1 MEHSI
6 PSADAE
12 SSHLVVR
19 PQAVS
24 TGTPTSYQYPC
35 GGHPEPLVS
44 PFASD
49 DCTTEDPP
57 NRSSID
63 SLLILPEPAGPP
75 SVQTAQQVKPCQ
87 PPPRLS
93 TLRTWFL
100 EILNSFLLLV
110 AISAI
115 VVTLY
120 IHDGQPL
127 PQWPFDI
134 TINAMLSTYAVVLKA
149 SMAFILTSCI
159 GQSQWRWFHT
169 SSRSLQDLVLFHD
182 ASQGPWGSISWLWAY
197 RLGQPVA
204 ALGAFITIVGMA
216 VDPFVQQ
223 LIHPVD
229 CMEQLQGAPAASVPT
244 TNIITYSGLPDT
256 LQPSIVRGFYT
267 SQNLTDFECSTGNCT
282 FAENYTTLGFC
293 SSCEDISDKVI
304 IRTNC
309 TVEPYDNSTKL
320 YQGPCDARPKGP
332 VIWDITTTITTS
344 PPFNLNF
351 YSNRINTSI
360 LLDGVQYY
368 LGDDADVFSV
378 ESIKR
383 WVPDLLNG
391 SNGESKVIF
400 GVDLGV
406 IYGMSDNSF
415 DHVEPGNPMQNLLGC
430 GDASTNNTWY
440 CRGYGAATCLVQP
453 CLRTYS
459 ARVEAGRLTETLVEH
474 TDPAAGWGYSQVDD
488 GEFVAGTMNETA
500 YFGLVDKNCI
510 NNDQHQQLATAG
522 YYVVDK
528 TQIRWLPYKVTYDPI
543 RPSATA
549 YNTTLSASFLASRCL
564 FLVEDLFVDR
574 MWDEVL
580 DVSFL
585 GTVKRRH
592 GGYSGGYN
600 LYPSQAEDAGTQSVL
615 FGGPDPLRYLW
626 NSGRVNMTR
635 INDSMAN
642 LAQALTVW
650 VRSAGAKGRGG
661 GQAEFFSTR
670 VTGQVLHYATCVQ
683 VTWAWIALPAGLTAL
698 TLLCLAAT
706 MVTTARGR
714 VPVWKSSP
722 LTVLFHGPGGRYW
735 VDEGLLAAATTKG
748 SAATIKRSD
757 GDNIM
762 TEKGMEKF
770 ASRVSVKLGDNG
782 GQGELRLR
790 QVAAASKKRRWWER
804 KNVR

>member
-6 PSADAE
+6 PSVDAE
-12 SSHLVVR
+12 SSRLVVR

-24 TGTPTSYQYPC
+24 TGTPTSDQYPC
-35 GGHPEPLVS
+35 VGHPAPLVS

-57 NRSSID
+57 DRSSFD
-63 SLLILPEPAGPP
+63 SLLILPEPGGPP
-75 SVQTAQQVKPCQ
+75 SVQTAQQVKPYQ
-87 PPPRLS
+87 PHPRLS

-100 EILNSFLLLV
+100 EILNSFLLLIAV
-110 AISAI
+110 SAI
-115 VVTLY
+115 VATLY

-134 TINAMLSTYAVVLKA
+134 TINAMLSIYAVVLKA

-159 GQSQWRWFHT
+159 GQSQWRWFNS

-182 ASQGPWGSISWLWAY
+182 AGQGPWGSISWLWAY

-244 TNIITYSGLPDT
+244 TNIITYGGLPDA
-256 LQPSIVRGFYT
+256 LQPSVVGGFYT
-267 SQNLTDFECSTGNCT
+267 SQNLTDVECSTGNCT
-282 FAENYTTLGFC
+282 FADDYTTLGFC
-293 SSCEDISDKVI
+293 SSCEDVSDKVTI
-304 IRTNC
+304 TTNC
-309 TVEPYDNSTKL
+309 TVEPYNDSKP
-320 YQGPCDARPKGP
+320 YRGPCDARPRGP
-332 VIWDITTTITTS
+332 VIWDITTTS

-351 YSNRINTSI
+351 YDRMNVSFIMHGAKFYA
-360 LLDGVQYY
+360 DEG
-368 LGDDADVFSV
+368 ADVFSM
-378 ESIKR
+378 ESTER

-391 SNGESKVIF
+391 TNGDSELKF

-406 IYGMSDNSF
+406 IYGMSDNSV
-415 DHVEPGNPMQNLLGC
+415 DHVEPGNPTRNVIGC

-440 CRGYGAATCLVQP
+440 CRGYGAAMCLMQP

-459 ARVEAGRLTETLVEH
+459 ARVDAGRLTETLVEH
-474 TDPAAGWGYSQVDD
+474 TDPAADWGYSQVDD
-488 GEFVAGTMNETA
+488 GEFVGGSLNEKG
-500 YFGLVDKNCI
+500 YFGLVDKGCI
-510 NNDQHQQLATAG
+510 SNDQHQQLATAG
-522 YYVVDK
+522 YNGVGE
-528 TQIRWLPYKVTYDPI
+528 TQTRWLPYKVTYDPT
-543 RPSATA
+543 RPNATA
-549 YNTTLSASFLASRCL
+549 YNTTLSASLLASRCL
-564 FLVEDLFVDR
+564 FLVEELFVDR
-574 MWDEVL
+574 MWNEVL
-580 DVSFL
+580 DASFL
-585 GTVKRRH
+585 GTVKRR
-592 GGYSGGYN
+592 GGLSNPLASKAGDVGR
-600 LYPSQAEDAGTQSVL
+600 PSIL
-615 FGGPDPLRYLW
+615 FTGPDPLRYLW

-642 LAQALTVW
+642 LAQALTLW

-661 GQAEFFSTR
+661 GQEEFFSTR
-670 VTGQVLHYATCVQ
+670 FTGQVLHYATCAQ
-683 VTWAWIALPAGLTAL
+683 VTWAWIALPASLTAL

-735 VDEGLLAAATTKG
+735 VDEGLLAAATTKKSAATIKG
-748 SAATIKRSD
+748 SATTIKRSD

-762 TEKGMEKF
+762 AEKGMEKF

-790 QVAAASKKRRWWER
+790 QVAPASKKRRWWER
-804 KNVR
+804 KNIR

>member
-1 MEHSI
+1 MEQSI

-12 SSHLVVR
+12 SSRLVVR

-24 TGTPTSYQYPC
+24 TGTPTSDQYPC
-35 GGHPEPLVS
+35 VGHPEPLVS
-44 PFASD
+44 PFGSD
-49 DCTTEDPP
+49 DCTTEDAPD
-57 NRSSID
+57 RSSFD
-63 SLLILPEPAGPP
+63 SLLILPEPPGPP
-75 SVQTAQQVKPCQ
+75 SVQTTQQVKPSQ
-87 PPPRLS
+87 PHPGLL

-100 EILNSFLLLV
+100 EVLSSFLLLIAV
-110 AISAI
+110 SAI
-115 VVTLY
+115 VATLY

-134 TINAMLSTYAVVLKA
+134 TINAMLSIYAVVLKA
-149 SMAFILTSCI
+149 SMSLILTSCI
-159 GQSQWRWFHT
+159 GQSQWRWFNT

-182 ASQGPWGSISWLWAY
+182 AGQGPWGSISWLWAY

-229 CMEQLQGAPAASVPT
+229 CMEQLQGVPAASVPT
-244 TNIITYSGLPDT
+244 TNIIAYGGLPDA
-256 LQPSIVRGFYT
+256 LQPSVVGGFYT
-267 SQNLTDFECSTGNCT
+267 SQNLTDVECSTGNCT
-282 FAENYTTLGFC
+282 FAEDYTTLGFC
-293 SSCEDISDKVI
+293 SSCEDVSDKVI
-304 IRTNC
+304 ITTNC
-309 TVEPYDNSTKL
+309 TDSNL
-320 YQGPCDARPKGP
+320 YRGPCHARPNGP
-332 VIWDITTTITTS
+332 VIWDITTTS
-344 PPFNLNF
+344 PPFKLRFHNNLMNPVF
-351 YSNRINTSI
+351 FLHGVAHYAE
-360 LLDGVQYY
+360 DG
-368 LGDDADVFSV
+368 ADVFS
-378 ESIKR
+378 IKSTER
-383 WVPDLLNG
+383 WVPDPLNG
-391 SNGESKVIF
+391 TNGKSASDF

-415 DHVEPGNPMQNLLGC
+415 DRVEPGNPSRNLTGC

-440 CRGYGAATCLVQP
+440 CRGYGAATCLMQP

-474 TDPAAGWGYSQVDD
+474 TDPAADWGYSSVDD
-488 GEFVAGTMNETA
+488 GKFVAGSSNERG
-500 YFGLVDKNCI
+500 YFGLVDKSCI
-510 NNDQHQQLATAG
+510 SNDQHQQLATAG
-522 YYVVDK
+522 YNCVGE
-528 TQIRWLPYKVTYDPI
+528 TQTRWLPYKVTYDPT
-543 RPSATA
+543 RHNATA
-549 YNTTLSASFLASRCL
+549 YNTTLSASLLASRCL
-564 FLVEDLFVDR
+564 FLVDHFFVNSL
-574 MWDEVL
+574 WNEVL

-585 GTVKRRH
+585 GTVKRR
-592 GGYSGGYN
+592 SGGYN
-600 LYPSQAEDAGTQSVL
+600 PYYIKAEDVGGPSVL
-615 FGGPDPLRYLW
+615 FTGPDPLRYLW

-642 LAQALTVW
+642 LAQALTLW
-650 VRSAGAKGRGG
+650 IRSAGPRGRGG
-661 GQAEFFSTR
+661 GQEEFFSTR
-670 VTGQVLHYATCVQ
+670 ATGQVLHYATCAQ
-683 VTWAWIALPAGLTAL
+683 VTWAWIALPASLTAL

-735 VDEGLLAAATTKG
+735 VDEGLLAAATTKKSAATTER

-757 GDNIM
+757 SDNIM

-790 QVAAASKKRRWWER
+790 QVAAAAKKRRWWER
-804 KNVR
+804 KNMR

>member
-1 MEHSI
+1 MEHPI

-12 SSHLVVR
+12 SSRLVVR
-19 PQAVS
+19 PQAVP
-24 TGTPTSYQYPC
+24 TGTPTSDQYPC
-35 GGHPEPLVS
+35 VGHPEPLVS
-44 PFASD
+44 PLTSN

-57 NRSSID
+57 DRSSFD

-75 SVQTAQQVKPCQ
+75 SVQTAQQVKFCQ
-87 PPPRLS
+87 PHPRLS

-100 EILNSFLLLV
+100 EILNSFLLLIAV
-110 AISAI
+110 SAI
-115 VVTLY
+115 VATLY

-134 TINAMLSTYAVVLKA
+134 TINAMLSIYAVVLKA

-159 GQSQWRWFHT
+159 GQSQWRWFNT
-169 SSRSLQDLVLFHD
+169 SSRSLQDLVFFHD
-182 ASQGPWGSISWLWAY
+182 AGQGPWGSISWLWAY

-204 ALGAFITIVGMA
+204 ALGASITIVGMA

-223 LIHPVD
+223 LIRPVD
-229 CMEQLQGAPAASVPT
+229 CMEQLHGAPAASVPR
-244 TNIITYSGLPDT
+244 TNIITYGGLPDA
-256 LQPSIVRGFYT
+256 LQPSVVGGFYT
-267 SQNLTDFECSTGNCT
+267 SHNLTDVECSTGNCT

-293 SSCEDISDKVI
+293 SSCEDVSDKVTI
-304 IRTNC
+304 TTDC
-309 TVEPYDNSTKL
+309 TVEAYDGSKL
-320 YQGPCDARPKGP
+320 YRGPCDARPKGR
-332 VIWDITTTITTS
+332 VLWHITTES
-344 PPFNLNF
+344 PPFHVSF
-351 YSNRINTSI
+351 YSNGINTSFFEN
-360 LLDGVQYY
+360 GVPIYT
-368 LGDDADVFSV
+368 DERADVFHMD
-378 ESIKR
+378 SIPR
-383 WVPDLLNG
+383 RVPDLLNG
-391 SNGESKVIF
+391 SNGESDVIF

-415 DHVEPGNPMQNLLGC
+415 DHVEPGNPMQNLIGC
-430 GDASTNNTWY
+430 DDASTNNTWH
-440 CRGYGAATCLVQP
+440 CRGYGAATCLMQP

-474 TDPAAGWGYSQVDD
+474 TDPAADWGYSQVDD
-488 GEFVAGTMNETA
+488 GEFFAGRLHEKA
-500 YFGLVDKNCI
+500 YFGLVDKSCMS
-510 NNDQHQQLATAG
+510 NDQHQQLATAG
-522 YYVVDK
+522 YNGVGE
-528 TQIRWLPYKVTYDPI
+528 THTRWLPYKVTYDPT
-543 RPSATA
+543 RHNATA
-549 YNTTLSASFLASRCL
+549 YNTTLSASLLASRCL

-574 MWDEVL
+574 IWDEVL
-580 DVSFL
+580 GVSFF
-585 GTVKRRH
+585 GTVKRRT
-592 GGYSGGYN
+592 GGPNPWS
-600 LYPSQAEDAGTQSVL
+600 SQAEFNIL
-615 FGGPDPLRYLW
+615 FEGPDPLRYLW

-642 LAQALTVW
+642 LAQALTLG
-650 VRSAGAKGRGG
+650 VRYAGAKGRGG
-661 GQAEFFSTR
+661 GQEEFFSAR
-670 VTGQVLHYATCVQ
+670 ATGQVLHYATCAQ
-683 VTWAWIALPAGLTAL
+683 VTWAWIALPASLTAL

-735 VDEGLLAAATTKG
+735 VDEGLLAATTTKK
-748 SAATIKRSD
+748 SAATIKKSD

-804 KNVR
+804 KNIR

>member
-1 MEHSI
+1 MEQSI

-12 SSHLVVR
+12 SSRLVVR

-24 TGTPTSYQYPC
+24 TGTPTSDQYPC
-35 GGHPEPLVS
+35 VGHPEPLVS

-49 DCTTEDPP
+49 DCTTEDAPD
-57 NRSSID
+57 RSSFD
-63 SLLILPEPAGPP
+63 SLLILPEPPGPP
-75 SVQTAQQVKPCQ
+75 SVQTTQQVKPCQ
-87 PPPRLS
+87 PHPGLS
-93 TLRTWFL
+93 TLRPWFL
-100 EILNSFLLLV
+100 EILNSFLLLIAV
-110 AISAI
+110 SAI
-115 VVTLY
+115 VATLY

-134 TINAMLSTYAVVLKA
+134 TINAMLSIYAVVLKA

-159 GQSQWRWFHT
+159 GQSQWRWFNT

-182 ASQGPWGSISWLWAY
+182 AGQGPWGSISWLWAY

-204 ALGAFITIVGMA
+204 ALGAVIAIVGMA

-229 CMEQLQGAPAASVPT
+229 CMEQLQGVPIASVPT
-244 TNIITYSGLPDT
+244 TNIITYSALPDA
-256 LQPSIVRGFYT
+256 LEPSIVGGFYT
-267 SQNLTDFECSTGNCT
+267 SQNLTDVECSTGNCT
-282 FAENYTTLGFC
+282 FAEDYTTLGFC
-293 SSCEDISDKVI
+293 SSCEDVSDKVTI
-304 IRTNC
+304 TTNC
-309 TVEPYDNSTKL
+309 EVTPYDDSRKL
-320 YQGPCDARPKGP
+320 YQGPCDARPEGL
-332 VIWDITTTITTS
+332 VIWEINTTS
-344 PPFNLNF
+344 TPFNLNF
-351 YSNRINTSI
+351 HNNRMETATIVH
-360 LLDGVQYY
+360 GVTYY
-368 LGDDADVFSV
+368 EGDNEEVFSM
-378 ESIKR
+378 ESTKGM
-383 WVPDLLNG
+383 VPELLYG
-391 SNGESKVIF
+391 SNGESNVNF
-400 GVDLGV
+400 DFDLSV

-415 DHVEPGNPMQNLLGC
+415 DHVEPGNPMQNLIGC

-440 CRGYGAATCLVQP
+440 CRGYGAATCLMRP

-474 TDPAAGWGYSQVDD
+474 TDPAADWGYSRVDD
-488 GEFVAGTMNETA
+488 GELVAGSTNEKT
-500 YFGLVDKNCI
+500 YFGLVDKSCI
-510 NNDQHQQLATAG
+510 SNDQHQQLAIAG
-522 YYVVDK
+522 YSGLGENQ
-528 TQIRWLPYKVTYDPI
+528 TRWLPYKVTYDPT
-543 RPSATA
+543 RYNATA
-549 YNTTLSASFLASRCL
+549 YNTTLSASLLASRCL
-564 FLVEDLFVDR
+564 FLVDDQFVNR

-580 DVSFL
+580 YDSFL
-585 GTVKRRH
+585 GTVKRNRRH
-592 GGYSGGYN
+592 WNHLYS
-600 LYPSQAEDAGTQSVL
+600 PPEDVRKPNVL

-642 LAQALTVW
+642 LAQALTLW

-661 GQAEFFSTR
+661 GQEEFFSTR
-670 VTGQVLHYATCVQ
+670 VTGQVLHYATCAQ
-683 VTWAWIALPAGLTAL
+683 ATWAWIALPASLTAL

-735 VDEGLLAAATTKG
+735 VDEGLLAAATTKKSAATTER

-757 GDNIM
+757 SDNIM

-790 QVAAASKKRRWWER
+790 QVAAAAKKRRWWER
-804 KNVR
+804 KNMR